1 MKIVKP
7 SVVLEW
13 ITPDAERVIEMA
25 GRTCY
30 KSESAVTPESSAA
43 FVRRLIA
50 SGHESVIE
58 HAVASL
64 RFVCDRGV
72 THELVR
78 HRLVSYSQ
86 ESTRYCNYAGDRFG
100 GEVAFIKPPGLD
112 EESEGDWMMAM
123 KNAELSYLGLINRNV
138 KPQIARSVL
147 PTCLKTEILTTA
159 NLREWRHMLK
169 LRTSPAAHPQMRE
182 IMTSAWTI
190 LQSRCPNVFFDITLD
205 TDVKG
210 G

>member
-1 MKIVKP
+1 MKIVEQA
-7 SVVLEW
+7 VVLEW

-30 KSESAVTPESSAA
+30 KSEAAVTPESSAA
-43 FVRRLIA
+43 FVRKLIA

-86 ESTRYCNYAGDRFG
+86 ESTRFCNYSRDCFG
-100 GEVAFIKPPGLD
+100 GEISVIKPPYLGEAD
-112 EESEGDWMMAM
+112 EKDWHIAVTS
-123 KNAELSYLGLINRNV
+123 AEMSYLRMIERGV

-147 PTCLKTEILTTA
+147 PTCLKTEIVSTG
-159 NLREWRHMLK
+159 NLREWRHILK
-169 LRTSPAAHPQMRE
+169 LRTAPAAHPQMRE
-182 IMTSAWTI
+182 IMVSAAVI
-190 LQSRCPNVFFDITLD
+190 LKAHCPNVFFD
-205 TDVKG
+205 V
-210 G
+210 